1 MVFKYN
7 NSESMLYEYIDQ
19 LFEGYIKAEQINEVE
34 LFLSKVRYQEEKK
47 LLKTKIKNFPE
58 YIQRFWLA
66 VYLSEIS
73 RDTGCM
79 LRASVTQCPFIMYLL
94 HLASYNILKKGG
106 LEKPYIYKQTEIS
119 IWNLRAG
126 NEWYDSV
133 KHRIDE
139 FFDGTGYQ
147 YLWVGA

>member
-1 MVFKYN
+1 MLTAGRAALCMKLKF
-7 NSESMLYEYIDQ
+7 NSSEDMLYEYIDQ
-19 LFEGYIKAEQINEVE
+19 LFDEYMKEERITEVE

-79 LRASVTQCPFIMYLL
+79 LRASVTQCPFIMYL
-94 HLASYNILKKGG
+94 SSGI
-106 LEKPYIYKQTEIS
+106 I
-119 IWNLRAG
+119 
-126 NEWYDSV
+126 
-133 KHRIDE
+133 
-139 FFDGTGYQ
+139 
-147 YLWVGA
+147 